1 MPNESLGTLQRS
13 NMHRL
18 VYIVTTLLLLTSIAS
33 AQEVEQYRYFKLY
46 EDENPEKALLQEE
59 EQSAQTLWQHAPYH
73 RTLFDQNSVV
83 LNHYRGVGY
92 YERSDY
98 FGAIRLPKLSRGSA
112 MCLNL
117 HATESQQG
125 TLATQYTL
133 DTLFTQITNVAV
145 SLATRNYRLGVTA
158 SATNIIAQG
167 WVLSSDIA
175 LRSGTDAHVKG
186 VFTNAATVNLALHGR
201 INQKSDILLALLFSP
216 SERGHRK
223 ASTAQAFAL
232 VGDNYYNPSW
242 GYQSSKIRNANTISS
257 VAPTALLS
265 YNRKFSDKQH
275 LNLSLATTVGSSGY
289 SGLDW
294 LNGSTPL
301 PDNYRYLPDYF
312 TDSITADAVREA
324 WQRGDSRY
332 TQINFDELHRRNR
345 LQESAIYLINQRVTR
360 TSNLQV
366 AATIS
371 HALSQSL
378 KVNYGLRAEID
389 RERNFKRV
397 NDLLSGG
404 EFEDIDFFLVDD
416 DAQSNML
423 QNNLNTAGR
432 TVGKR
437 DRYGYDYAINDIS
450 AMCFASVDYLR
461 KNLHLAAWATL
472 GNSTIFRRGYFR
484 KELFADNSYGR
495 SKVLNFADWSASVA
509 AQYYPHKN
517 HLLAASVM
525 AQSAPADGENL
536 FLQSQYNNRTVDRP
550 VSTTLLAAEFR
561 YEAHLGEFSLY
572 TNLFARYHTRQT
584 EVAHIYYDVASEF
597 ADVITSDLSIVAMGA
612 ELEARYNLDK
622 HWHFAL
628 GATVGRY
635 RYAGK
640 PTVTVY
646 ADRDNRLLATD
657 TLQSVGALRTG
668 KSPEMSLF
676 AEAGYYN
683 RGWSA
688 TITGQ
693 YHAMRYATPSLLR
706 RTESVLS
713 HTTSDIERQSLMKQE
728 SLPSAF
734 SLDLKLSKSI
744 YLNRFDRRIY
754 NATTATRFIDRY
766 PRSKITIFVA
776 INNLLGSNDIIYRA
790 YETSRIRKRYHWENF
805 TATPFPNYY
814 LYAYPRTYLLQIRF
828 SF

>member
-1 MPNESLGTLQRS
+1 MY
-13 NMHRL
+13 RL
-18 VYIVTTLLLLTSIAS
+18 VYILTSLLLLTSIAS

-46 EDENPEKALLQEE
+46 EDENPEKALQQEE
-59 EQSAQTLWQHAPYH
+59 EQGAQAIWQHSPY
-73 RTLFDQNSVV
+73 RKTLFDQNTVV

-98 FGAIRLPKLSRGSA
+98 FGAIRLPKLSRGSV
-112 MCLNL
+112 MRLNL
-117 HATESQQG
+117 RAAESQTG
-125 TLATQYTL
+125 TLATRYTL
-133 DTLFTQITNVAV
+133 DTLFTERTNVAV

-158 SATNIIAQG
+158 SGTYNIAQG
-167 WVLSSDIA
+167 WVLSSDVA
-175 LRSGTDAHVKG
+175 VRSGTDAHVKG
-186 VFTNAATVNLALHGR
+186 VFTNAAMVNLALHGR

-216 SERGHRK
+216 SERGYRK

-242 GYQSSKIRNANTISS
+242 GYQSSKVRNANTISS

-265 YNRKFSDKQH
+265 YNRKLGDKQF
-275 LNLSLATTVGSSGY
+275 LNVSLATTVGSSSY

-360 TSNLQV
+360 TSNVQI

-371 HALSQSL
+371 HNLSYRL

-389 RERNFKRV
+389 RERNFKKV
-397 NDLLSGG
+397 KDLLSGS

-423 QNNLNTAGR
+423 QNNLNTVGR
-432 TVGKR
+432 TVGER

-450 AMCFASVDYLR
+450 AMCFASVDYTHN
-461 KNLHLAAWATL
+461 NLHLTAQATL
-472 GNSTIFRRGYFR
+472 GNTTIFRRGYFR

-495 SKVLNFADWSASVA
+495 SKYLNFADWSANFA

-517 HLLAASVM
+517 HLLSAAVM
-525 AQSAPADGENL
+525 AQSAPTDGENL

-550 VSTTLLAAEFR
+550 VSTTLLAAELR
-561 YEAHLGEFSLY
+561 YEGHLGEFSLY

-584 EVAHIYYDVASEF
+584 EVTHIYYDVASEF
-597 ADVITSDLSIVAMGA
+597 ADVITSDLSTVAMGA
-612 ELEARYNLDK
+612 ELEARYNLNK
-622 HWHFAL
+622 HWNFAL

-646 ADRDNRLLATD
+646 ADRDNRLLASD
-657 TLQSVGALRTG
+657 SLQSVGALRTG
-668 KSPEMSLF
+668 DSPELSLL
-676 AEAGYYN
+676 AEIGYYN

-688 TITGQ
+688 TLAGQ
-693 YHAMRYATPSLLR
+693 YHAMRYVSPSLLR
-706 RTESVLS
+706 RTESVLKN
-713 HTTSDIERQSLMKQE
+713 TSSELERQNLMSQE
-728 SLPSAF
+728 QIPSAF

-744 YLNRFDRRIY
+744 YLNRFDCRIY
-754 NATTATRFIDRY
+754 NASTSTRFIDRY

-776 INNLLGSNDIIYRA
+776 INNLLGSRDIIYRA
-790 YETSRIRKRYHWENF
+790 YETSRIRKRYSWETF
-805 TATPFPNYY
+805 TASPFPNYY
-814 LYAYPRTYLLQIRF
+814 LYAYPRTYMLQIRF